1 MFSTLD
7 ASSFSE
13 LNNIKI
19 DPTEDENRVKHRQI
33 QMKNIVS
40 GSRVRSK
47 TGCICCRRR
56 K

>member
-13 LNNIKI
+13 LNNIKA
-19 DPTEDENRVKHRQI
+19 DNTTSKDQVKQKQI
-33 QMKNIVS
+33 QMKSFVS
-40 GSRVRSK
+40 GTNVRSK
-47 TGCICCRRR
+47 TGCECCRRR